1 MTAQNAIQPPPL
13 KAAVYV
19 TAFIAALAGLLFG
32 LDIGV
37 ISGALPFITKE
48 YALNNTV
55 SEWIVSSILAGAVL
69 GTFASAPVSRLWG
82 RKTALLLSAV
92 IFVLGSLGSALAPS
106 PAMLIGVRF
115 FLGLAVGIASFT
127 APLYLAEMAPQR
139 VRGALISMYQLMI
152 TIGIV
157 LAFLSDTAFS
167 YGGHWRWMLGVLAFP
182 ATGMFLGMLALPQSP
197 RWLFLVGR
205 KAEGREVLSKLCGS
219 AAEVDAEAAEIEHA
233 LERPGGGFA
242 LLRNPNFRRVLL
254 LGFALQ
260 VAQQFT
266 GINIMMYYAPKIFS
280 VAGFASTQH
289 QMFGTVLIGVVNML
303 ATFIAIGC
311 VDRFGRKPILILG
324 FMVMASSLLA
334 VGAALWM
341 IPATATIPTPGLW
354 QFLAVGFL
362 ILFIIGFSM
371 SAGPIIWV
379 LCSEI
384 YPLAGRDLGI
394 TVSTGTNWFANMLIG
409 ATFLTALDTLGNA
422 QTFWCFG
429 ALNVGFIFLVIF
441 FCPETKGVSLE
452 KIEERLMEGRPLRQ
466 IGR

>member
-1 MTAQNAIQPPPL
+1 MTEQNAIPPPPL

-37 ISGALPFITKE
+37 ISGALPFIAKQ
-48 YALNNTV
+48 YALTSAV

-69 GTFASAPVSRLWG
+69 GTFASAPVSRRWG

-106 PAMLIGVRF
+106 PAALIGVRF

-139 VRGALISMYQLMI
+139 IRGALISMYQLMI

-157 LAFLSDTAFS
+157 LAFLSDTALS
-167 YGGHWRWMLGVLAFP
+167 YGCHWRWMLGVLAFP

-205 KAEGREVLSKLCGS
+205 KAEGRGVLSKLRGS
-219 AAEVDAEAAEIEHA
+219 EAEVEAEAAEIETA
-233 LERPGGGFA
+233 LLRPGGGFA
-242 LLRNPNFRRVLL
+242 LLANRNFRRVLL

-280 VAGFASTQH
+280 VAGFAATEH
-289 QMFGTVLIGVVNML
+289 QMFGTVLIGAVNVL
-303 ATFIAIGC
+303 ATFIAIAF
-311 VDRFGRKPILILG
+311 VDKFGRKPILALG
-324 FMVMASSLLA
+324 FVVMALSLLA

-341 IPATATIPTPGLW
+341 IPAAATSPGLW

-362 ILFIIGFSM
+362 ILFIVGFAM

-394 TVSTGTNWFANMLIG
+394 TVSTATNWFANMLIG
-409 ATFLTALDTLGNA
+409 ATFLTALETLGNA
-422 QTFWCFG
+422 QTFWLFG
-429 ALNVGFIFLVIF
+429 ALNVTFIFLVVF
-441 FCPETKGVSLE
+441 LCPETKGVSLE
-452 KIEERLMEGRPLRQ
+452 RIEERLMAGLPLRR